1 MWTPCARAWPRPLR
15 DERPEART
23 VLKEALLSSRS
34 VPLLA
39 LVIPCYDEEEILQ
52 DTLAAL
58 SALPVENVL

>member
-1 MWTPCARAWPRPLR
+1 MR

-39 LVIPCYDEEEILQ
+39 LVIPCYDEEEIPQ